1 MRECNVYEI
10 ILFNKILRNHL
21 LSEHLQYNYAPFNV
35 IKVNR
40 LTSIFS
46 SNKIIKLLKIY
57 FTLYVAIHH
66 MSFPPLKQSLIYLM
80 HDHEVFRDIF
90 LALNNSEGKNILK
103 LLAIIESNLLIP
115 IIFGRFTFKFLKITR
130 LLDKIKNT
138 ISLRFI
144 SLSFPCKK
152 LFSERTCAYTGN

>member
-21 LSEHLQYNYAPFNV
+21 LSKHLQYNYAPFNV

-46 SNKIIKLLKIY
+46 SNKIIKLPKY
-57 FTLYVAIHH
+57 FTLYVATHR

-80 HDHEVFRDIF
+80 HDQEVFHDIF
-90 LALNNSEGKNILK
+90 
-103 LLAIIESNLLIP
+103 
-115 IIFGRFTFKFLKITR
+115 FGSQQLGGQKHT
-130 LLDKIKNT
+130 
-138 ISLRFI
+138 
-144 SLSFPCKK
+144 
-152 LFSERTCAYTGN
+152 

>member
-1 MRECNVYEI
+1 MFYEI
-10 ILFNKILRNHL
+10 ILFNKILGNHL
-21 LSEHLQYNYAPFNV
+21 LSEHLQYNYAPFNLL
-35 IKVNR
+35 KVNR

-46 SNKIIKLLKIY
+46 SNKIIKLLKY
-57 FTLYVAIHH
+57 FTLYVATHH
-66 MSFPPLKQSLIYLM
+66 MSFPPLKQSLIYLTKFS
-80 HDHEVFRDIF
+80 VTFS

-103 LLAIIESNLLIP
+103 LLAIIKSNLLIP
-115 IIFGRFTFKFLKITR
+115 IIFDRFTFKFLKITR

-152 LFSERTCAYTGN
+152 SSSERTCAYTGY